1 MIEFE
6 HIEVIP
12 VFPTFIHKG
21 KLINDNEINKL
32 QQSLLDLRYQEDP
45 NIEFWQ
51 STDLLHTDVNFT
63 NLTELILQET
73 TKILDGYSVIRDSH
87 YIAGMW
93 GNIHAPNVAH
103 AAHIH
108 PNSYLSGVLYL
119 NTPTDCGPLVFHDP
133 RPASNIIE
141 FAYESYNIR
150 NGKTVVEIPE
160 KGKMLVWPSWLMHG
174 VELGRSQEKEYR
186 ISIAFNV
193 MLKGSVNIPTK
204 RIVF

>member
-6 HIEVIP
+6 HTEVFP

-21 KLINDNEINKL
+21 RIISDADIDNLQKLLIE
-32 QQSLLDLRYQEDP
+32 LRQKEDS

-51 STDLLHTDVNFT
+51 STDLLHEDVNFK
-63 NLTELILQET
+63 NLAELILHET
-73 TKILDGYSVIRDSH
+73 DKILNGYSVIRDSH
-87 YIAGMW
+87 YISGMW

-119 NTPTDCGPLVFHDP
+119 NTPTDCGPLIFHDP

-150 NGKTVVEIPE
+150 NGKTVIELPE
-160 KGKMLVWPSWLMHG
+160 KGKMLIWPSWLMHG

-204 RIVF
+204 KIVF

>member
-51 STDLLHTDVNFT
+51 STDLLHTDVNFK

-103 AAHIH
+103 AA
-108 PNSYLSGVLYL
+108 L
-119 NTPTDCGPLVFHDP
+119 
-133 RPASNIIE
+133 
-141 FAYESYNIR
+141 
-150 NGKTVVEIPE
+150 TVA
-160 KGKMLVWPSWLMHG
+160 H
-174 VELGRSQEKEYR
+174 
-186 ISIAFNV
+186 
-193 MLKGSVNIPTK
+193 
-204 RIVF
+204 